1 MREDRARREE
11 RDEREERK
19 GRGGRDEKRKEERE
33 EEERSE
39 KVRRLIDEPAPMMV
53 RWGTAVIFLLVTILL
68 IAVLQLPYPYSGGE
82 SILRHIL
89 TGF

>member
-1 MREDRARREE
+1 MREERARREE
-11 RDEREERK
+11 RDEIEESV
-19 GRGGRDEKRKEERE
+19 EKRKEERE
-33 EEERSE
+33 EEVRSE

-53 RWGTAVIFLLVTILL
+53 RWGTAVIFLIVTILL

>member
-1 MREDRARREE
+1 MREDRAQREE
-11 RDEREERK
+11 RDEIEES
-19 GRGGRDEKRKEERE
+19 GESIEKRKEERE
-33 EEERSE
+33 EEVRSE

-53 RWGTAVIFLLVTILL
+53 RWGTAVIFLIVTILL
-68 IAVLQLPYPYSGGE
+68 IAVLQMPYPYSGGE

>member
-1 MREDRARREE
+1 MREDRAQREE
-11 RDEREERK
+11 RDEIEES
-19 GRGGRDEKRKEERE
+19 GESIEKRKEERE
-33 EEERSE
+33 EEVRSE

>member
-1 MREDRARREE
+1 MREERARREE
-11 RDEREERK
+11 RDVIEESEESV
-19 GRGGRDEKRKEERE
+19 EKRKEERE
-33 EEERSE
+33 EEVRSE

-53 RWGTAVIFLLVTILL
+53 RWGTAVIFLIVTILL